1 MTQLHPSQN
10 PFAHVGLNA
19 KGGERECGPGRTAG
33 SIYVECGLSLAGVP
47 IEQYLHDPPIPVD
60 PVQLGLHA
68 QGVTIIT
75 DAQGTKHIVDLVGA
89 SHYPYPCDFIEEAR
103 VMGVSRKVPRT
114 VDLTGITS
122 ASMLILVHARASTRN
137 AAAVSAASRMLCPN
151 ARHQPGDDC
160 AGLHWVV
167 PEANDGPGHRRLKC
181 GTYELTPRLPGAP
194 APELQHAFFMAV
206 PITAITIIANHD
218 GSVDEAARRAASRAG
233 VPVSVANT

>member
-10 PFAHVGLNA
+10 PFAHIGLTA

-33 SIYVECGLSLAGVP
+33 SIYVECGLSLTGVP

-60 PVQLGLHA
+60 PVQLGLSA

-75 DAQGTKHIVDLVGA
+75 DAQGTKHILDLVGA

-103 VMGVSRKVPRT
+103 VMGVSRKVPKNT
-114 VDLTGITS
+114 DLTGITG
-122 ASMLILVHARASTRN
+122 ASMLILVHSRASVVN
-137 AAAVSAASRMLCPN
+137 AQAVSAASGLLCPN

-167 PEANDGPGHRRLKC
+167 PEPNSGPDRRALKC
-181 GTYELTPRLPGAP
+181 GSYELTPRRPGAP
-194 APELQHAFFMAV
+194 TPKLQHAFFMAV
-206 PITAITIIANHD
+206 PITAMTIIANHD
-218 GSVDEAARRAASRAG
+218 GSVDEAAKKAASRAG

>member
-10 PFAHVGLNA
+10 PFAHVGLTA
-19 KGGERECGPGRTAG
+19 RGGERECGPGRTAG
-33 SIYVECGLSLAGVP
+33 SIYVECGLSLVGVP
-47 IEQYLHDPPIPVD
+47 LEQYLHDPPIPVD
-60 PVQLGLHA
+60 PGQLGLHA

-75 DAQGTKHIVDLVGA
+75 DERGTKHIVDLVGA
-89 SHYPYPCDFIEEAR
+89 THYEYPSDFIEEAR

-122 ASMLILVHARASTRN
+122 ASMLILVHARASAVN

-151 ARHQPGDDC
+151 AVHQPGQDC

-194 APELQHAFFMAV
+194 TPVLQHAIFMAV
-206 PITAITIIANHD
+206 PITAMTIIANHD
-218 GSVDEAARRAASRAG
+218 GTVDEAARKAASRAG
-233 VPVSVANT
+233 VPVTIANT